1 LPLQQLAKEPAGR
14 SGISAFLNEDVDHVS
29 ILVDS
34 PPEIVPLALDVHEEL
49 VQVPHVSLTSLST
62 PKVPSVIESEL
73 LTPLPNGLV
82 GDDDSAFCHEVLDV
96 SEAQTESMIQ
106 PDGVTDDLRWES
118 VSVVAVR
125 FAVHHRS
132 LGEPAQVDNT
142 LLGHSSVSRPQN
154 RL

>member
-1 LPLQQLAKEPAGR
+1 M
-14 SGISAFLNEDVDHVS
+14 FLNENVDHVS

-34 PPEIVPLALDVHEEL
+34 PPEIVPLALDIHEEL

-96 SEAQTESMIQ
+96 SEAQTESVIQ
-106 PDGVTDDLRWES
+106 PNRVTDDLGRKP
-118 VSVVAVR
+118 VSVITTHA
-125 FAVHHRS
+125 AVHHQSLAGRS
-132 LGEPAQVDNT
+132 ST
-142 LLGHSSVSRPQN
+142 
-154 RL
+154 